1 VKDND
6 APLLIDVSRLVWR
19 RWKGT
24 RATGI
29 DRICMAWLE
38 HYAARAQAV
47 VVHRRGQAILPYS
60 TSQALFKLLLRP
72 ERARRDVGLFRRDL
86 IALGVRRGNHL
97 RDRLSGRGRLWLNPG
112 HTGLDVPGIAQW
124 CQRRGLRPVYLV
136 HDLIPITHPQ
146 FCREGEDVRHRRRMS
161 TVLESAAGVVANSA
175 DTLDSLAAF
184 AAAEGARMPPTVIA
198 WPGTPR
204 LPLGPPATM
213 SAPTFVALGT
223 IEGRKNHRLLLSV
236 WRALLAAAASGRAQE
251 PLPRLVIVGR
261 RGWQAQEVFTTL
273 DNADF
278 GGLVSEAG
286 ALPDGK
292 LGEVLAGARALLFPS
307 LAEGYGMPLAEAL
320 AAGVPVIASDLPVF
334 REIGQGVPELLP
346 PNDTEAWLTAIFDY
360 ARPDSLHREEQAVR
374 LKDYKVPEWYGH
386 FARVD
391 ALLEKIALPSMRK
404 MYEG

>member
-1 VKDND
+1 VKDNG
-6 APLLIDVSRLVWR
+6 APLLIDVSRLIWR

-38 HYAARAQAV
+38 QYAARAQAV
-47 VVHRRGQAILPYS
+47 VVHRRGQAILPQS

-72 ERARRDVGLFRRDL
+72 DRAWRDVGLFRRDL
-86 IALGVRRGNHL
+86 IVLGIRRSTHL

-146 FCREGEDVRHRRRMS
+146 FCREGEGARHRRRMR
-161 TVLESAAGVVANSA
+161 TVLESAAGVVVNSA
-175 DTLDSLAAF
+175 DTLDSIAAF
-184 AAAEGARMPPTVIA
+184 AAAEGARLPLTAIA

-204 LPLGPPATM
+204 LPLGPPSTM
-213 SAPTFVALGT
+213 PAPTFVVLGT

-236 WRALLAAAASGRAQE
+236 WQDLLAAASSGRVQE

-261 RGWQAQEVFTTL
+261 RGWQADEVFTAL
-273 DNADF
+273 NGADF
-278 GGLVSEAG
+278 GGLVSETG
-286 ALPDGK
+286 PLPDSK
-292 LGEVLAGARALLFPS
+292 LGAILAGARALLFPS

-334 REIGQGVPELLP
+334 REVGQGVPELLP
-346 PNDTEAWLTAIFDY
+346 PNDAEAWLAAISDY
-360 ARPDSLHREEQAVR
+360 ARPDSLRREEQALR
-374 LKDYKVPEWYGH
+374 LKDFKVPDWQGH

-391 ALLEKIALPSMRK
+391 ALLERLALPPMC
-404 MYEG
+404 

>member
-1 VKDND
+1 
-6 APLLIDVSRLVWR
+6 
-19 RWKGT
+19 
-24 RATGI
+24 
-29 DRICMAWLE
+29 
-38 HYAARAQAV
+38 
-47 VVHRRGQAILPYS
+47 
-60 TSQALFKLLLRP
+60 
-72 ERARRDVGLFRRDL
+72 
-86 IALGVRRGNHL
+86 
-97 RDRLSGRGRLWLNPG
+97 
-112 HTGLDVPGIAQW
+112 
-124 CQRRGLRPVYLV
+124 V

-175 DTLDSLAAF
+175 DTLDSLSAF

-213 SAPTFVALGT
+213 SAPTFVAVGT

-236 WRALLAAAASGRAQE
+236 WRALLAAAASGRVQE

-273 DNADF
+273 DSADF

-320 AAGVPVIASDLPVF
+320 AAGVPVIATDLPVF

-374 LKDYKVPEWYGH
+374 LKDYKVPEWHGH

>member
-1 VKDND
+1 
-6 APLLIDVSRLVWR
+6 
-19 RWKGT
+19 
-24 RATGI
+24 
-29 DRICMAWLE
+29 MAWLE

-47 VVHRRGQAILPYS
+47 VVHRRGQAILPQS
-60 TSQALFKLLLRP
+60 TSKALFKLLLRP
-72 ERARRDVGLFRRDL
+72 DRSRRDAGLFRCDL
-86 IALGVRRGNHL
+86 IALGVRRGTHL
-97 RDRLSGRGRLWLNPG
+97 RDRLTGRGRLWLNPG

-124 CQRRGLRPVYLV
+124 CHRRGLRPVYLV

-146 FCREGEDVRHRRRMS
+146 FCRDGEDVRHRRRMS
-161 TVLESAAGVVANSA
+161 TVLESAVGVVTNSA

-184 AAAEGARMPPTVIA
+184 AEAEGARLPPTVIA

-236 WRALLAAAASGRAQE
+236 WQALLTAAASGRAQE
-251 PLPRLVIVGR
+251 PLPQLVIVGR

-273 DNADF
+273 DSADF

-286 ALPDGK
+286 ALPDSE
-292 LGEVLAGARALLFPS
+292 LGAILAGARALLFPS

-334 REIGQGVPELLP
+334 REIGQGAPELLP
-346 PNDTEAWLTAIFDY
+346 PNDTEAWLTAILHY
-360 ARPDSLHREEQAVR
+360 ARPDSLRREEQVVR
-374 LKDYKVPEWYGH
+374 LKDYKVPEWHDH

-391 ALLEKIALPSMRK
+391 ALLEKIALPRMRE
-404 MYEG
+404 MYEC